1 MVGTRFGGLTA
12 LGRAPK
18 IDQYARF
25 RCRCD
30 CGSLT
35 EVRGAHLT
43 AGQTSGSDIAFARSF
58 PIGVIARQKSDANP
72 SETGLDETRFGGA
85 DHVNLVR
92 ELSDRR

>member
-1 MVGTRFGGLTA
+1 VRFGRLTV

-18 IDQYARF
+18 IDRYARF

-35 EVRGAHLT
+35 EVT

-85 DHVNLVR
+85 SLIM
-92 ELSDRR
+92 

>member
-1 MVGTRFGGLTA
+1 MVGVRFGRLTV

-58 PIGVIARQKSDANP
+58 PIGVIARQRAMPILLRQVLMRLASA
-72 SETGLDETRFGGA
+72 GL
-85 DHVNLVR
+85 L
-92 ELSDRR
+92 